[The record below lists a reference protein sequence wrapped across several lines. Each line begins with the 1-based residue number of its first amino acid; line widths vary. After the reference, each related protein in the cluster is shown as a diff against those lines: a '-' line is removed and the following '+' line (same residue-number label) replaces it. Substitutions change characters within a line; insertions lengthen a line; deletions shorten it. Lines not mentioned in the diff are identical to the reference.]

1 MARVFNNFYDREYAF
16 NEPIKFCHISPTK
29 YLRHFVHTNGAHLLL
44 AHLVENDLDYRNFYA
59 SLPDDKYRI
68 LDNSAFEMFKQ
79 GKEMYDSSKL
89 IEMGKLCK
97 ADCIVMSDYPKE
109 PAEKTINKAKELIPQ
124 FKDAGFQTFFVPQSR
139 VGQLDEYI
147 DCFEWALNND
157 DIDVIGVSILG
168 CPIALNVEET
178 TYYEGNKSDS
188 YKMQRFLS
196 RWEVMRRLDERNLLE
211 GKAIKRFHF
220 LGMTDGPKE
229 IALMKDYGYDQYIH
243 TWDSSAAV
251 WAGLHNISFDSS
263 PTGLKNGK
271 FEKEVDFSFDNGD
284 TFNSIVSYN
293 IDYINTLIK

>member
-1 MARVFNNFYDREYAF
+1 MTRAFENFYDREYSF
-16 NEPIKFCHISPTK
+16 NEPIKFCHIAPTK
-29 YLRHFVHTNGAHLLL
+29 YLRDFTHANGAHLLL
-44 AHLVENDLDYRNFYA
+44 AHLVEHDPEYRSFYA
-59 SLPDDKYRI
+59 NINDSKYKI

-79 GKEMYDSSKL
+79 GKPMYESSKL
-89 IEMGKLCK
+89 IEMGKLCN

-109 PAEKTINKAKELIPQ
+109 PSEKTINKAKELIPQ

-139 VGQLDEYI
+139 VGQIEEFL
-147 DCFEWALNND
+147 DCFEWALNNE

-196 RWEVMRRLDERNLLE
+196 RWEVMRQLDKRGLLD

-229 IALMKDYGYDQYIH
+229 ITLMRDYGYDQYIH
-243 TWDSSAAV
+243 TWDSSAAI
-251 WAGLHNISFDSS
+251 WAGLYNVAFDSS

-271 FEKEVDFSFDNGD
+271 FEKEVDFDFHSGD
-284 TFNSIVSYN
+284 DFKCVVSYN
-293 IDYINTLIK
+293 IDFINSLLK